1 MRAHDNSFYPFHNIG
16 VAKTKRKRRQNS
28 RRSVPVMCDEVRD
41 MDLKAALQNIALLL
55 MKSIEKLSQQF
66 TEEILKQV
74 QLFFFEQP
82 RYIQQLLGFLKWES

>member
-1 MRAHDNSFYPFHNIG
+1 
-16 VAKTKRKRRQNS
+16 
-28 RRSVPVMCDEVRD
+28 MCDEVRD

>member
-1 MRAHDNSFYPFHNIG
+1 MY
-16 VAKTKRKRRQNS
+16 
-28 RRSVPVMCDEVRD
+28 DEVRD